1 MLLPSTFKHK
11 AYSLI
16 RFCFHCEMITD
27 LPMSRRFRCR
37 DFFASKPLQGQ
48 LPIRCAI
55 GRMRERVAFSP
66 VLLHGR
72 KETAEPGTLTLRPAA
87 PGAAT
92 LPPRD
97 LWPPRPATCGLLP
110 HEPWPTCPATCGPP
124 APGAAAPPP
133 RELWPPHPVSSSGRA
148 PTSFPAGGRGPE
160 PEPCS
165 RRSVGV
171 LDLLRSGPVP

>member
-37 DFFASKPLQGQ
+37 DFFACKLLQGQ

-55 GRMRERVAFSP
+55 GRMRERVAFSL

-97 LWPPRPATCGLLP
+97 LWPPCPMTCG
-110 HEPWPTCPATCGPP
+110 HP
-124 APGAAAPPP
+124 APRAADPPP
-133 RELWPPHPVSSSGRA
+133 RELLRPCANVLPGRRARTGARALLAPPRGRPGSLA
-148 PTSFPAGGRGPE
+148 
-160 PEPCS
+160 
-165 RRSVGV
+165 VGTGSLV
-171 LDLLRSGPVP
+171 FLRLLRP